1 MSKKKRKPKSKRKSQ
16 DLKLDMKSWL
26 DDEGIHVIVPGSPA
40 TPEML
45 ERMTE
50 RYQEEIRRSPLWD
63 KMVKEFGEPK
73 AEEFL
78 KGFRVKKG

>member
-1 MSKKKRKPKSKRKSQ
+1 
-16 DLKLDMKSWL
+16 MKSWL

-73 AEEFL
+73 VEELL